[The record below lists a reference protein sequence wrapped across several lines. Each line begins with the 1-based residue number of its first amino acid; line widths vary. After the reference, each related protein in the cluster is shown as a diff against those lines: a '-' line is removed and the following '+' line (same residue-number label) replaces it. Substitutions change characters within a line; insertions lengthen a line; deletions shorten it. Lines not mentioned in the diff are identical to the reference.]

1 MSATLEA
8 IETNGNSVT
17 KLLNGDIIKKSN
29 NSISNTA
36 VATTTINGAEPM
48 DSDDIDQTVDSE
60 RVQLKQ
66 ESCRMIVE
74 SDQEEADYDDDD
86 TETTTTNPN
95 NITNSTVETQI
106 KIELKPVLT
115 NGHHN
120 GNETNGNG
128 NDHDMEEESG
138 THEEVNNTNIVPD
151 SKPVLLKTEPDE
163 NIEEKRK
170 RRIALK
176 REKHFKLKQLQL
188 DLKKEEAK
196 LMLLKRLYY
205 SQHIVPQPG
214 NSVNNNNNSNSNANQ
229 QRNLHN
235 SLQQKQNQLNN
246 SNSKNP
252 SQLIKN
258 NQAPSFNNLNNQLQQ
273 QQAQNQ
279 KQQLLNKKVSCY
291 LFHHVS
297 SFESKKSATSKKKYT
312 NHSSCSFRV
321 LLSEWNLFH
330 LAFTKYF
337 IDDNF

>member
-151 SKPVLLKTEPDE
+151 SKPILLKTEPDE

-214 NSVNNNNNSNSNANQ
+214 NSVNNNNSNSNANQ

-321 LLSEWNLFH
+321 LLSEWNLFY